1 MTTESTAELA
11 ESVFADARLTDKVT
25 ILGNTQIDLL
35 LALAKKGFVD
45 VSCRKADGPH
55 VAGDA
60 ADVVVAPSIASETE
74 LAVAAAEAR
83 RSLKQSGVFLARQAN
98 LSSAALGAIDD
109 VLGRY
114 GFAAVAEPG
123 GLLCCRRLA
132 AR

>member
-11 ESVFADARLTDKVT
+11 ESVFADAQLTDKVT

-45 VSCRKADGPH
+45 VSCRNVHGPH
-55 VAGDA
+55 IA
-60 ADVVVAPSIASETE
+60 ADDADVMVAPAIANESE

-83 RSLKQSGVFLARQAN
+83 RSLKQSGVFLARLAN

-132 AR
+132 SR